1 MTQVTPPNIIEIGG
15 VHCAP
20 GKPLP
25 LNFQKIMESA
35 PEVDNY
41 DGDDGDDDD
50 DDDEG
55 DGDGDGDGVSN
66 THASR

>member
-35 PEVDNY
+35 PEVDKDDDY
-41 DGDDGDDDD
+41 DGDDGGGGG
-50 DDDEG
+50 EL
-55 DGDGDGDGVSN
+55 VMMVMMVN
-66 THASR
+66 W

>member
-35 PEVDNY
+35 PEVHEDDDY
-41 DGDDGDDDD
+41 GGDDGDDGDDG
-50 DDDEG
+50 G
-55 DGDGDGDGVSN
+55 DGGDGGDG
-66 THASR
+66 T

>member
-1 MTQVTPPNIIEIGG
+1 MTLTMTQVTPPNIIEIGG

-35 PEVDNY
+35 PEVDK
-41 DGDDGDDDD
+41 DDDCGGDDGGGGG
-50 DDDEG
+50 EL
-55 DGDGDGDGVSN
+55 VMMVMMVN
-66 THASR
+66 W